1 MPDIMEIAKIQ
12 KIDFLVTM
20 GIEKAFDSL
29 DHSFLISS
37 WEIWLQWELHLLRKD
52 FIKRSRVISS

>member
-37 WEIWLQWELHLLRKD
+37 
-52 FIKRSRVISS
+52 

>member
-1 MPDIMEIAKIQ
+1 MEIAKIQ

-52 FIKRSRVISS
+52 FIKRSRVMSS

>member
-1 MPDIMEIAKIQ
+1 MEIAKIQ

-29 DHSFLISS
+29 DHIFLISS
-37 WEIWLQWELHLLRKD
+37 WEIWLQWELHLLHKD
-52 FIKRSRVISS
+52 FIKRSRVMSS